1 MSRKLYNIF
10 ASLCYAMP
18 LIGAVHVWLTPTN
31 SLLFKLATI
40 PFVGTIE
47 LVLLVLLF
55 DGFDNDYD
63 QDFNKFE

>member
-1 MSRKLYNIF
+1 MLGKIYNIF
-10 ASLCYAMP
+10 ALFCYAMP
-18 LIGAVHVWLTPTN
+18 LVGAAHVWLSPVN

-47 LVLLVLLF
+47 VVLLILLF

-63 QDFNKFE
+63 QDFK